1 LLVRGTLR
9 RRSRASPGRLLI
21 DLAPNA
27 LPWWTHQRGEVARG
41 NVKGAAEM
49 LAQPFVETDEH
60 PGAFYSETT
69 AGNALNLEPLGR
81 DSCVRLG
88 RVHPGVTS

>member
-1 LLVRGTLR
+1 M
-9 RRSRASPGRLLI
+9 
-21 DLAPNA
+21 
-27 LPWWTHQRGEVARG
+27 
-41 NVKGAAEM
+41 KGAAEM